1 MTNKWRPKG
10 GWLNPYHYEGH
21 LPAGGLTDTN
31 LLRVIEEQSHIVYE
45 AGADAML
52 KALRKEGKAVK
63 DRRVLS
69 YFPMLGKSKI
79 VIIPDEE

>member
-52 KALRKEGKAVK
+52 VALRDYNPSKYINSAVA
-63 DRRVLS
+63 RLH
-69 YFPMLGKSKI
+69 KSGQWI
-79 VIIPDEE
+79 FIPDEA